1 MGKIFKAL
9 EKSQHSIENGQDVV
23 DDSID
28 TKPSPDVHDPVHDQ
42 THNQT
47 HDPIHNP
54 IYNRAARENESE
66 AITINIDPMLVTGLK
81 PQSVEAEQFRR
92 LKNNI
97 LFPEKGNPPRCIM
110 ITATAPGEGKSFVA
124 ANLAISIAQNIDEH
138 VLLLDCD
145 LRSPSIDAMFGFDH
159 IQGLSEYLS
168 EAKPLSSLLVKT
180 FLNKLTL
187 LPSGKIPPNPSELL
201 SSEQMRRLIHEVKLR
216 YTDRYIIIDTPP
228 PYLTSETNA
237 ISRQVDGIIIV
248 IKQGKTQKKDV
259 LNLIDI
265 YGKEKILGVVYNFA
279 KKKTGYGY
287 GKHGYGKYGYGV
299 KDA

>member
-9 EKSQHSIENGQDVV
+9 EKSQQSVEPVNNVASTFKPETLSDVQGLNEYDKANEASINEV
-23 DDSID
+23 IPE
-28 TKPSPDVHDPVHDQ
+28 KL
-42 THNQT
+42 
-47 HDPIHNP
+47 IH
-54 IYNRAARENESE
+54 
-66 AITINIDPMLVTGLK
+66 NIDPMLVTGLK
-81 PQSVEAEQFRR
+81 PQSIESEQFRQ

-110 ITATAPGEGKSFVA
+110 VTATSPGEGKSFVA
-124 ANLAISIAQNIDEH
+124 ANLAISIAQNIDEY

-145 LRSPSIDAMFGFDH
+145 LRSPSIDSMFGFNH
-159 IQGLSEYLS
+159 VQGLSEYLS
-168 EAKPLSSLLVKT
+168 QSKPLSSVLVKS

-187 LPSGKIPPNPSELL
+187 LPAGKIPPNPSELL
-201 SSEQMRRLIHEVKLR
+201 SSEQMKRLIHEVKLR
-216 YTDRYIIIDTPP
+216 YSDRYIIIDTPP

-248 IKQGKTQKKDV
+248 IQQGKTRKKDV

-265 YGKEKILGVVYNFA
+265 YGREKIIGVVYNFA
-279 KKKTGYGY
+279 KKRTGYGY
-287 GKHGYGKYGYGV
+287 GKYGYGKYGYGV

>member
-9 EKSQHSIENGQDVV
+9 EKSQQPGGNDQNSV
-23 DDSID
+23 DDFNTGTVS
-28 TKPSPDVHDPVHDQ
+28 DVHVTAIDDPVQ
-42 THNQT
+42 
-47 HDPIHNP
+47 DPIQDL
-54 IYNRAARENESE
+54 IYNRAAQENASE
-66 AITINIDPMLVTGLK
+66 PITINIDHMLVAGLK
-81 PQSVEAEQFRR
+81 PQSIEAEQFRQ

-97 LFPEKGNPPRCIM
+97 LFPEKGDPPRCIM
-110 ITATAPGEGKSFVA
+110 ITATSPGEGKSFVA

-138 VLLLDCD
+138 VLLMDCD
-145 LRSPSIDAMFGFDH
+145 LRSPSMHSMFGFNN

-187 LPSGKIPPNPSELL
+187 LPAGKIPPNPSELL
-201 SSEQMRRLIHEVKLR
+201 SSEQMRRLIHEIKLR

-248 IKQGKTQKKDV
+248 IQQGKTQTKDV

-265 YGKEKILGVVYNFA
+265 YGREKILGVVYNFA
-279 KKKTGYGY
+279 KKKIGYGH
-287 GKHGYGKYGYGV
+287 GKYGYGKYGYGV
-299 KDA
+299 KNA

>member
-9 EKSQHSIENGQDVV
+9 EKSQQSVEKVQRVVDNFDAEIISKSHGQKRYDPAHGPVDDMATHDNEIEN
-23 DDSID
+23 
-28 TKPSPDVHDPVHDQ
+28 
-42 THNQT
+42 
-47 HDPIHNP
+47 
-54 IYNRAARENESE
+54 
-66 AITINIDPMLVTGLK
+66 ITINIDPMLVTGLK
-81 PQSVEAEQFRR
+81 PHSIEAEQFRQ

-110 ITATAPGEGKSFVA
+110 ITATSPGEGKSFVA

-138 VLLLDCD
+138 VLLVDCD
-145 LRSPSIDAMFGFDH
+145 LRSPSIDSMFGFNN

-168 EAKPLSSLLVKT
+168 KAKPLSSLLVKT

-187 LPSGKIPPNPSELL
+187 LPAGTIPTNPSELL

-228 PYLTSETNA
+228 PYLTSETSA

-248 IKQGKTQKKDV
+248 IQQGKTRKKDV
-259 LNLIDI
+259 LDLIDI
-265 YGKEKILGVVYNFA
+265 YGKEKIIGVVYNFA
-279 KKKTGYGY
+279 KKRVGYGY
-287 GKHGYGKYGYGV
+287 GKYGYGKYGYGV
-299 KDA
+299 KNA